1 METFPMCCS
10 NPAGRSSG
18 NSSMAS
24 FKWSYVVSRPFSTDS
39 RSFYSS
45 LCRFYTFHS
54 NQAGQARHDMTLHLT
69 LCHLAGFYGALGL
82 ALPDF
87 ILILEFLV
95 SRLV

>member
-1 METFPMCCS
+1 MCCS